1 MKIIIAG
8 ASGFI
13 GRHLVNR
20 MLRERFDVIALS
32 RNPERKRSVFPPDV
46 KCLLWKTG
54 DSSPWQDQLKEPA
67 VIINLIGENL
77 AARYWTK
84 SFKKRLLSSRVE
96 SVETILQAIER
107 APTKGH
113 TLIQASA
120 IGYYGNTAAP
130 VDEQSLPGNDFLARL
145 VVQWEKSSD
154 PAEDLGVRRIITRF
168 GLVLGKDGGALPKMM
183 IPFKLFLG
191 GPVGSG
197 RQGVSWIHIK
207 DVADAVLF
215 LIKNK
220 QLKGIFNLTAP
231 RPALQKEFS
240 RALGKALKRPSWLPV
255 PGFLPGL
262 VLGEMAKAT
271 VLSGQFAQP
280 RALLKAGYSFRFE
293 DLYSALKDI
302 LR

>member
-46 KCLLWKTG
+46 KCLLWKAG
-54 DSSPWQDQLKEPA
+54 DSSPWQDQLNEPA

-84 SFKKRLLSSRVE
+84 SYKKLLLSSRIE

-107 APTKGH
+107 VPTKGH

-120 IGYYGNTAAP
+120 VGYYGNTAAT
-130 VDEQSLPGNDFLARL
+130 VDEQSPPGNDFLARL

-154 PAEDLGVRRIITRF
+154 PAEDLSVRRIITRF

-207 DVADAVLF
+207 DVAEAVLF
-215 LIKNK
+215 LIKNER
-220 QLKGIFNLTAP
+220 LKGVFNLTAP
-231 RPALQKEFS
+231 QPTPQKEFS
-240 RALGKALKRPSWLPV
+240 RVLGKALKRPSWLPV

-271 VLSGQFAQP
+271 VLSGQFAEP
-280 RALLKAGYSFRFE
+280 KALLKAGYSFRFE